1 MLPASNQGL
10 GDNMGFPDVC
20 NTPVGTATSPLPYA
34 NDGTNAA
41 AMPMLPTILLS
52 LCPGHNQNAKPLAT
66 NGDEAG
72 CAHSSFIMSGGNNL
86 GNIRILL
93 SGGPAETQA
102 NPSQGN
108 NYNCSTGAKLVPSL
122 TNILMGYAPPAGADA
137 LAELLDRPAGS
148 GLTLDGRSVLQ
159 VRRGGPAARAGVRRG
174 DALVAC
180 AVDGDDVALAGQVA
194 RWRVVRAGRT
204 LELAGPSRW
213 ATGPVAARLGPDGLG
228 VVAVRRCSVG
238 APAAAAAA
246 LVALRRAGAWRLVL
260 DLSGNPGGL
269 LDAGAALAGLF
280 LPAGATALAAD
291 VATDRTA
298 RWVTTTDGLAADLP
312 LEVRV
317 DGGTASA
324 AEALAAALQDAGHAL
339 VGARTLGKLHA
350 APIGGGPAIPMRRTT
365 GARLDALVPDRHGRR
380 GGLA

>member
-20 NTPVGTATSPLPYA
+20 NTPVGTATSPLPYP

-52 LCPGHNQNAKPLAT
+52 LCPGHNQTAKPLIT
-66 NGDEAG
+66 SGDEAG
-72 CAHSSFIMSGGNNL
+72 CAHSSFIQSGGNNL

-93 SGGPAETQA
+93 SGSPAETMA
-102 NPSQGN
+102 NPTQGN

-122 TNILMGYAPPAGADA
+122 TNILMGFAPAPGQAD
-137 LAELLDRPAGS
+137 ELLDRPAGP
-148 GLTLDGRSVLQ
+148 GLTLDGRGVLQ
-159 VRRGGPAARAGVRRG
+159 ARRGGPAARAGVRAG
-174 DALVAC
+174 DTLIAT
-180 AVDGDDVALAGQVA
+180 DRAGATA

-204 LELAGPSRW
+204 LELAGPAAW
-213 ATGPVAARLGPDGLG
+213 AGDPVSAALAGDEG
-228 VVAVRRCSVG
+228 VVVVRRCSRG

-246 LVALRRAGAWRLVL
+246 VVALRRAGARRLLL
-260 DLSGNPGGL
+260 DLAGNPGGL

-291 VATDRTA
+291 LAEGRTA
-298 RWVTTTDGLAADLP
+298 RWVTTAPGIAADLP
-312 LEVRV
+312 LVVRV

-324 AEALAAALQDAGHAL
+324 AEGLAAALQDAGRVIA
-339 VGARTLGKLHA
+339 GARTLGKVQA
-350 APIGGGPAIPMRRTT
+350 APPGGAARPMRRPS
-365 GARLDALVPDRHGRR
+365 GARLEALVPDRPFTGFAPGLR
-380 GGLA
+380 GARA

>member
-52 LCPGHNQNAKPLAT
+52 LCPGHNQNAKPLMT

-72 CAHSSFIMSGGNNL
+72 CAHSSFIQSGGNNL

-108 NYNCSTGAKLVPSL
+108 NSNCSTGAKLVPSL
-122 TNILMGYAPPAGADA
+122 TNILMGFAPAPGAV
-137 LAELLDRPAGS
+137 AELLDRPQGP
-148 GLTLDGRSVLQ
+148 GLTLDGREVLQ
-159 VRRGGPAARAGVRRG
+159 VRRGGPAARAGVRSG
-174 DALVAC
+174 DVLIIC
-180 AVDGDDVALAGQVA
+180 AVDGARA
-194 RWRVVRAGRT
+194 RWRVVRARQA
-204 LELAGPSRW
+204 LELAGPATW
-213 ATGPVAARLGPDGLG
+213 AAGPVSARLERDGLG
-228 VVAVRRCSVG
+228 VLTVRRCSIG
-238 APAAAAAA
+238 APAAAARA
-246 LVALRRAGAWRLVL
+246 LAALRRAGARRFAL
-260 DLSGNPGGL
+260 DLTGNPGGL

-291 VATDRTA
+291 VGTDRTA
-298 RWVTTTDGLAADLP
+298 RWVTTTDGVAADLP
-312 LEVRV
+312 LVVRV

-324 AEALAAALQDAGHAL
+324 AEALAAALQDAGRPV
-339 VGARTLGKLHA
+339 VGTRTLGKLHA
-350 APIGGGPAIPMRRTT
+350 APVSGGPATPMRRPT
-365 GARLDALVPDRHGRR
+365 GALLEALAPDRR
-380 GGLA
+380 GGLE